1 MPTVAK
7 VSAAIFLPLAALA
20 LLLVVG
26 PIATAS
32 SIGLLAAA
40 AVLIGLAALG
50 FAALSAVRTALAQGE
65 AAQAALAETHKAL
78 ESFEAEQAKMAR
90 LHDEGRIDHFMP
102 VQSMTGDYAIMARS
116 INALVQAHMDVKF
129 RLVDLMDEY
138 SHGNFAHEIEELP
151 GLKNRITQVARA
163 SKAKMQLA
171 AELASTNLRIVNAL
185 DNCSMSVMIAD
196 ADHNIVYMNKTV
208 TALMAANEAEIR
220 KQLPQFQASRLLGS
234 NIDIFHKAPSHQRSM
249 LASMREAHRTH
260 ILVGNLHFALAAS
273 PVFDESGKRAGTV
286 VEWVDRTAEVAIEQG
301 VARAIEAAA
310 RGDFSER
317 LSTQGATGFMATLA
331 QGMNRLIDTT
341 EKGLTEVSTLL
352 GAFAEGDLTQ
362 RMHGEYAGLFAQVRD
377 SADATAENLTRILAE
392 VRTASE
398 ALNGAA
404 DQVSSAAQSIA
415 QAASEQSANVEQTAS
430 SVDMMRESIGQNSDN
445 ARVTEGIAV
454 RASSDAAQGGRAV
467 DQTLDAMKQIASK
480 IGIVDDIAYQTNL
493 LALNAAIEA
502 ARAGEHG
509 KGFAVVAAEVRKLA
523 ERSQEAAKEIGEL
536 ASSSVS
542 LAVQAG
548 ALIQQIV
555 PSVQKTSDL
564 VQEISAASAEQGG
577 SAVRISEAMNQLN
590 AATQQNAAASEEL
603 AATSEELS
611 SQSEQLRKSIAFFN
625 VGNTAPPPVPARAD
639 RRSTG
644 APVLRA
650 RGITPV
656 LGAPVRRT
664 TTSGFVP
671 Y

>member
-7 VSAAIFLPLAALA
+7 VGAAIFLPLAALV
-20 LLLVVG
+20 LLILGSSV
-26 PIATAS
+26 ATAS
-32 SIGLLAAA
+32 SWGLLVA
-40 AVLIGLAALG
+40 AVVVIGLAGLGVSALNT
-50 FAALSAVRTALAQGE
+50 VREALAQGE
-65 AAQAALAETHKAL
+65 AAQRELADTHKAL
-78 ESFEAEQAKMAR
+78 QDFEAEQAKMAR

-102 VQSMTGDYAIMARS
+102 AQSMAGQYATMAQS
-116 INALVQAHMDVKF
+116 INALVKAHMDVKF
-129 RLVDLMDEY
+129 RLVDLIDEY
-138 SHGNFAHEIEELP
+138 AHGKFANEIEELP

-163 SKAKMQLA
+163 SKAKMKLA

-208 TALMAANEAEIR
+208 SALMAANEAEIR

-234 NIDIFHKAPSHQRSM
+234 NIDIFHKSPQHQRSM
-249 LASMREAHRTH
+249 LASLREAYRTN
-260 ILVGNLHFALAAS
+260 IVVGNLHFALAAS
-273 PVFDESGKRAGTV
+273 PVFDENGARAGTV

-301 VARAIEAAA
+301 VAHAIEAAG
-310 RGDFSER
+310 RGDFSDR
-317 LSTQGATGFMATLA
+317 LSTQGVTGFMGTLA
-331 QGMNRLIDTT
+331 HGMNRLIYTT

-352 GAFAEGDLTQ
+352 GAFARGDLTQ
-362 RMHGEYAGLFAQVRD
+362 RMQGEYAGLFAQVRD

-415 QAASEQSANVEQTAS
+415 QAASQQSANVEQTAS
-430 SVDMMRESIGQNSDN
+430 SVDMMRESITQNSDN

-467 DQTLDAMKQIASK
+467 EQTLDAMKQIASK
-480 IGIVDDIAYQTNL
+480 ISIVDDIAYQTNL

-577 SAVRISEAMNQLN
+577 SALRIGEAMNQLN

-611 SQSEQLRKSIAFFN
+611 SQSDQLRKAIAFFN
-625 VGNTAPPPVPARAD
+625 VGNTAPAPMLPKAERRAM
-639 RRSTG
+639 G
-644 APVLRA
+644 ASASRP
-650 RGITPV
+650 RGVTPV
-656 LGAPVRRT
+656 VAAPVRRVSE
-664 TTSGFVP
+664 SGFVP